1 VPLQTDPGLTRAIV
15 LDVEGTTTPISFV
28 YDVLFPYA
36 RVRMSSFLQTHP
48 GDPEVLTHVHLLREE
63 HEADQENETL
73 PPAWDEEHEIDSAG
87 RYALWLMDK
96 DRKSTV
102 LKWLQG
108 RIWTEGYRR
117 GQLRSIV
124 FPDVPPALERWHR
137 ARKKIAI
144 FSSGSIL
151 AQKDLFAHTESGDLR
166 QYLDEYFDTTIGAK
180 QISLSYTRIAER
192 LGEAPEDTL
201 FVSDVVAELDAARG
215 AGYDTRVCVRPRNRP
230 LPHTNS
236 HELIQSFDGLI

>member
-1 VPLQTDPGLTRAIV
+1 LPTDQALPRAV
-15 LDVEGTTTPISFV
+15 LLDIEGTATPISFV

-36 RVRMSSFLQTHP
+36 RAHIGMFLQTHMN
-48 GDPEVLTHVHLLREE
+48 DPEVQTQIQPLREA
-63 HEADQENETL
+63 HETDQKSGMS
-73 PPAWDEEHEIDSAG
+73 PPAWNKEQELNSAE

-117 GQLRSIV
+117 GELHGIV

-137 ARKKIAI
+137 ASRKIAI

-151 AQKDLFAHTESGDLR
+151 AQQDLFAHSESGNLSPYIND
-166 QYLDEYFDTTIGAK
+166 YFDTTVGKK
-180 QISLSYTRIAER
+180 QISISYARIAAR
-192 LGEAPEDTL
+192 LGEDCEDIL
-201 FVSDVVAELDAARG
+201 FVSDVVGELDAARV
-215 AGYDTRVCVRPRNRP
+215 AGYDTRVCVRPGSPPPQDADR
-230 LPHTNS
+230 HQ
-236 HELIQSFDGLI
+236 LIRSFDDLI

>member
-1 VPLQTDPGLTRAIV
+1 LPRAV
-15 LDVEGTTTPISFV
+15 LLDIEGTTTPITFV

-36 RVRMSSFLQTHP
+36 RAHMGTFLQTHIN
-48 GDPEVLTHVHLLREE
+48 DPDSRTQIQLLREE
-63 HEADQENETL
+63 HDTDRESEAGT
-73 PPAWDEEHEIDSAG
+73 PTWEEERDFDSAE
-87 RYALWLMDK
+87 RYALWLMNE

-117 GQLRSIV
+117 GELRSVV

-137 ARKKIAI
+137 AKRRIAI

-151 AQKDLFAHTESGDLR
+151 AQKDLFAHTQSGDLSP
-166 QYLDEYFDTTIGAK
+166 YIDDYFDTTVGAK
-180 QISLSYTRIAER
+180 QLSASYTRIAAQ
-192 LGEAPEDTL
+192 LDEAPEDIL

-215 AGYDTRVCVRPRNRP
+215 AGYGTRLCVRPGNRP
-230 LPHTNS
+230 QPRPDS
-236 HELIQSFDGLI
+236 HELIQSFDELT